1 LFRFH
6 KDIQRTTGRS
16 VDTNKDSFF
25 CVLCDGLLFRP
36 DSKER
41 AKRRK
46 RKKAEENDVET
57 QAERAKQQRQRQLAS
72 NERAKRR
79 KRKKAEESDVEAQA
93 ELAKRQ
99 RESRQSARERET
111 EAGKDLKWGES
122 TFLSDGKKR
131 DCILMF
137 EEQTRKLKQSHCSR
151 CRCVG
156 INLKMSD
163 YSDVCLG
170 CSKLSEDD
178 ALTNKLLPIWVDD
191 NGVVQYSVPDVLL
204 TLTDAEKM
212 LIQILSPFVPLHHI
226 KHGTLGLKGHVCCFP
241 QSVDTVCKVF
251 PRLPSDVTVV
261 KMVQTYQNE
270 IGGGST
276 CKAFKVR
283 RYSVLRSLHWLK
295 RHHKCYCDVE
305 IDEENLSWMDG
316 AEESYLRAALELPV
330 VHDAGEQVRCLGEK
344 VNDDFR
350 FSSVTFTDG

>member
-1 LFRFH
+1 ML
-6 KDIQRTTGRS
+6 T
-16 VDTNKDSFF
+16 FF
-25 CVLCDGLLFRP
+25 FYSLCRCLFRP
-36 DSKER
+36 NSKER
-41 AKRRK
+41 AEQRK
-46 RKKAEENDVET
+46 RKQNAENDL
-57 QAERAKQQRQRQLAS
+57 ERK
-72 NERAKRR
+72 
-79 KRKKAEESDVEAQA
+79 A
-93 ELAKRQ
+93 ELAKRNRERQ
-99 RESRQSARERET
+99 QGRKERSIQRKRKKVEENDAKRNKDDAKKMRESRQRAIEREADA
-111 EAGKDLKWGES
+111 EKALIWGES
-122 TFLSDGKKR
+122 TFLSDRKKR

-137 EEQTRKLKQSHCSR
+137 EEQTQKLKQSHCSR

-163 YSDVCLG
+163 SPDVCLG

-178 ALTNKLLPIWVDD
+178 ALTNKLLPIWVDV

-204 TLTDAEKM
+204 ALTDAEKM

-270 IGGGST
+270 IGGDST

-295 RHHKCYCDVE
+295 RHHKFYCDVE

-316 AEESYLRAALELPV
+316 AEESYLRAALEVPV
-330 VHDAGEQVRCLGEK
+330 VHDAGEQVRCLVEK
-344 VNDDFR
+344 VDEDFR
-350 FSSVTFTDG
+350 FFRV